1 MTRSRKLQYADRV
14 ALQQADQ
21 AIRKD
26 VLRALVEI
34 ITNSNDSYSRLEDAG
49 LHASGEI
56 IIDVLRKHKNSVI
69 RVRDFA
75 EGMNDLHMD
84 RVVGTY
90 GEATSG
96 LKEDKHVRGMWGR
109 GLKDAIFG
117 LGYGYVNSIKDDHL
131 YRSSLLLKEGVPT
144 FNLDDPIPA
153 TEELREKHGIPEGNG
168 TELEIIISREDVKM
182 PQFENLRNYLQR
194 HFELRTIMANPAR
207 LIILRNL
214 SSLHKVKH
222 EYVLSYKPPKGE
234 MVLDEHFEIEGFPA
248 SARLQLLRSKIQLS
262 TRGEEGDYADAGLL
276 VISKGTIISLTML
289 KFENDPYASFFYGSI
304 ECDYLHDL
312 LKNDEPVLTATRD
325 GINWTLPFAKALKQS
340 VESRIEPLVQIE
352 REHALQDEQMK
363 LDKRLRRK
371 LDKTIRELNVIA
383 SSELSDGRG
392 QPSDGRDGTMVPE
405 PPAAGLGFVPER
417 VFVQTGQTFT
427 LTLRAGLSGRV
438 HDGATVFVVSDNPEI
453 VVLTPKVQVRAL
465 KDHPEVGQAK
475 VQVEGKQVGN
485 EGVVTAYLSDHK
497 AQAAV
502 QVRSKKEAIDD
513 TQPRK
518 HHGLFSDIRFDD
530 RMDPRQRVYLDRVNS
545 TIVVATAAPSVK
557 LYLDSQHR
565 LDTSEQG
572 QVLLAELITEA
583 VCREIARQGV
593 ESGRFLAPEGA
604 EADAIQSHF
613 IRLQNRY
620 AHLIHEVIVKTDSRE

>member
-1 MTRSRKLQYADRV
+1 MPISRKLQYADRV

-34 ITNSNDSYSRLEDAG
+34 ITNSNDSYSRLEDKG
-49 LHASGEI
+49 VQVSGEI
-56 IIDVLRKHKNSVI
+56 IIDVWRKHRNSVI

-75 EGMNDLHMD
+75 EGMDDIRMD
-84 RVVGTY
+84 VVVGTY

-96 LKEDKHVRGMWGR
+96 LKEDLHVRGMWGR

-117 LGYGYVNSIKDDHL
+117 LGYGYVNSIRDDML

-144 FNLDDPIPA
+144 FELDEPIPVDD
-153 TEELREKHGIPEGNG
+153 ELRAKYGIPEGNG
-168 TELEIIISREDVKM
+168 TVIEIVLSREDVKV
-182 PQFENLRNYLQR
+182 PRFENLRNYLQR
-194 HFELRTIMANPAR
+194 HFELRTIMADQSR

-214 SSLHKVKH
+214 AGADRVKD

-234 MVLDEHFEIEGFPA
+234 MVLDEQFEIEGFPA
-248 SARLQLLRSKIQLS
+248 SARLQLLRSNLQLS

-276 VISKGTIISLTML
+276 VISGGTVISLTML
-289 KFENDPYASFFYGSI
+289 KFENDPYASFFYGSL

-325 GINWTLPFAKALKQS
+325 GINWSLPFARALKQA
-340 VESRIEPLVQIE
+340 VENRIEPLVQVE
-352 REHALQDEQMK
+352 REHAIQDEQIK
-363 LDKRLRRK
+363 LDKQLRRK

-383 SSELSDGRG
+383 SSELSERRVA
-392 QPSDGRDGTMVPE
+392 SDGRPE
-405 PPAAGLGFVPER
+405 PPPSGLEFAPVR
-417 VFVQTGQTFT
+417 MYVQTGQQVT
-427 LTLRAGLSGRV
+427 LTLRAHLSGKI
-438 HDGATVFVVSDNPEI
+438 HDGATVFIVSDNPE
-453 VVLTPKVQVRAL
+453 VDVLTPKVRIEAA
-465 KDHPEVGQAK
+465 KDHPHIGIARI
-475 VQVEGKQVGN
+475 QVEGKQVGN
-485 EGVVTAYLSDHK
+485 EGVVTAYSGDQK
-497 AQAAV
+497 AQAVV
-502 QVRSKKEAIDD
+502 QVRSRKEDVDETPA
-513 TQPRK
+513 RK
-518 HHGLFSDIRFDD
+518 HHGLFNDIRFDD

-545 TIVVATAAPSVK
+545 SVVIATAAPSVK
-557 LYLDSQHR
+557 RYLDGQHR
-565 LDTSEQG
+565 LDTSAQG

-593 ESGRFLAPEGA
+593 ESGRFLAPEGS

-620 AHLIHEVIVKTDSRE
+620 AHLIHDVIVTKE